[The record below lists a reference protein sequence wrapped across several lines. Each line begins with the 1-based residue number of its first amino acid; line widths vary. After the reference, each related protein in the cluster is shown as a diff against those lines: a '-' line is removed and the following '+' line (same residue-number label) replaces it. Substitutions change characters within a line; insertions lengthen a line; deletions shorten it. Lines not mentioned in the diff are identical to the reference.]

1 MESREA
7 GIERLYPKITGRMS
21 ARYYYLI
28 QLRKQLERVIA
39 LYVRNSPHQLL
50 ADYGCGNKPY
60 EPLFTPFVEQYI
72 GLDLAYNT
80 KADVVVDPAGIID
93 MPGESVGF
101 VLSTQVLEH
110 VEDPKA
116 YLKEAHR
123 ILEKEG
129 KTDSVFLLFQKS
141 LTALAKLQIEGAKG
155 LDYSK
160 CLTSK
165 YFGKHSIL
173 TDLLYYKY
181 YFLDTLQYPYDKQAL
196 IDEFEILSDQ
206 LAVSHFDNFMFR
218 DFQSRNIMVQNG
230 EVYFIDFQGGMQGG
244 LPYDVASLLWQAK
257 AGLSNEWKEKL
268 LDHYIAEL
276 QKLLPS
282 PLEAG
287 IFKISAAP
295 PLPDILPL
303 HLFRI

>member
-93 MPGESVGF
+93 MPAESVGF

-129 KTDSVFLLFQKS
+129 KLILSTHGYWMFHPDPTDFWRWTSTGLKKIVTEAGFEVVYFEGILGRSAMGLQLFQDGLLFKLPKPLRFLLS
-141 LTALAKLQIEGAKG
+141 LILQPLIIFFDKIITAK
-155 LDYSK
+155 
-160 CLTSK
+160 
-165 YFGKHSIL
+165 
-173 TDLLYYKY
+173 
-181 YFLDTLQYPYDKQAL
+181 
-196 IDEFEILSDQ
+196 
-206 LAVSHFDNFMFR
+206 
-218 DFQSRNIMVQNG
+218 SRNEDACTFV
-230 EVYFIDFQGGMQGG
+230 
-244 LPYDVASLLWQAK
+244 LVAK
-257 AGLSNEWKEKL
+257 
-268 LDHYIAEL
+268 
-276 QKLLPS
+276 
-282 PLEAG
+282 
-287 IFKISAAP
+287 KI
-295 PLPDILPL
+295 
-303 HLFRI
+303 